1 MNMAKPDSDGLSIKD
16 KVDLFKRGLGFEGL
30 ADSAIQELAQLATVK
45 SYAKGDIIFLPNE
58 PCHHFQIVARGLVK
72 VSIYAPSGFRLTYL
86 LAEQG
91 EPLNLIGP
99 FTGAIRP
106 ISAEALK
113 KSLILCINREE
124 FISVAFNYPIIFSN
138 SISILGRAIDSANR
152 RILDMV
158 DKRVEQRL
166 ARVLSTLHTKFGST
180 LNFTSSELAELT
192 GTTTESALRALGR
205 FRKIGAIRS
214 GRATIQ
220 ILNAGLLASDEQE
233 KLWL

>member
-1 MNMAKPDSDGLSIKD
+1 MAQPDNDSLSIKERAA
-16 KVDLFKRGLGFEGL
+16 LFKRGLGFEGV
-30 ADSAIQELAQLATVK
+30 AASAIQELARLAAVK
-45 SYAKGDIIFLPNE
+45 SYAKGDIIFHPNE
-58 PCHHFQIVARGLVK
+58 PCRHFYIVARGLVK

-106 ISAEALK
+106 ISAEALR
-113 KSLILCINREE
+113 KSLILCIDRKN
-124 FISVAFNYPIIFSN
+124 FASVAFNHPIIFFN
-138 SISILGRAIDSANR
+138 IVSILGRAIDSANL

-166 ARVLSTLHTKFGST
+166 GRVLYTLHTKFGST
-180 LNFTSSELAELT
+180 LNFTSSELAELA

-205 FRKIGAIRS
+205 FREIGAIRS

-220 ILNAGLLASDEQE
+220 ILDAGLLTSDEQE

>member
-1 MNMAKPDSDGLSIKD
+1 MNMAQEDSDGLSVKD
-16 KVDLFKRGLGFEGL
+16 KVAFFERALGFEGL
-30 ADSAIQELAQLATVK
+30 AASAIQELAHLAAVK

-58 PCHHFQIVARGLVK
+58 PCRHFQIVVRGLVK

-86 LAEQG
+86 LAGQG

-106 ISAEALK
+106 ISAKALK
-113 KSLILCINREE
+113 KSLVLCIGRDD
-124 FISVAFNYPIIFSN
+124 FVSVAFNHPIIFSN
-138 SISILGRAIDSANR
+138 TISILGRAIDSANL

-158 DKRVEQRL
+158 EKRVEQRL
-166 ARVLSTLHTKFGST
+166 ARVLYTLHTKFGST

-220 ILNAGLLASDEQE
+220 ILDAGLLTSDEQE

>member
-1 MNMAKPDSDGLSIKD
+1 MAPQYSKGFRIND
-16 KVDLFKRGLGFEGL
+16 KVAVFRRGLGFEGL
-30 ADSAIQELAQLATVK
+30 TDSAIQELAHLATVK
-45 SYAKGDIIFLPNE
+45 SYDKGDIVFQPNE
-58 PCHHFQIVARGLVK
+58 PCRHFQIVARGLVK

-91 EPLNLIGP
+91 GVLNRVGP

-106 ISAEALK
+106 ISAKALK
-113 KSLILCINREE
+113 QSWILCIDRDDFVSFALNHPSI
-124 FISVAFNYPIIFSN
+124 FFNT
-138 SISILGRAIDSANR
+138 ISILGRAIDSANL

-166 ARVLSTLHTKFGST
+166 ARVLYSLYSKFGST

-192 GTTTESALRALGR
+192 GTTTESVLRALGK
-205 FRKIGAIRS
+205 FRKNGAIRS

-220 ILNAGLLASDEQE
+220 ILDAGLLTSDEQE